1 MSNEYKY
8 SLKEFS
14 EYLGKSEIEILQ
26 MVSMGKLIPEV
37 YVRVLVVESPEFEV
51 TKAPKFG

>member
-1 MSNEYKY
+1 MIENEVHMSNEYKY

-26 MVSMGKLIPEV
+26 MVSMGKQLPEV
-37 YVRVLVVESPEFEV
+37 YSEF
-51 TKAPKFG
+51 

>member
-14 EYLGKSEIEILQ
+14 EYLDKSEIEILQ
-26 MVSMGKLIPEV
+26 MVSMGEILPEV
-37 YVRVLVVESPEFEV
+37 YVRVIVVESPEFEM
-51 TKAPKFG
+51 TKA